1 MLDGHHW
8 KQQQQQQNQFHSN
21 RYRWEHA
28 YIILAQLD
36 QEYLIGIEPIIDF
49 RNTSK
54 IIIKVSR

>member
-21 RYRWEHA
+21 QYRWEHA